1 LEIIKFVV
9 GAPFLTL
16 FEIVLSKTGNTNKG
30 VIRYKHLLY
39 TLTAFKRLKLYLMKK
54 ECYLLDADE
63 TKENFSFFSE
73 GPKGRSKRRSNFKG
87 LNKTFLIFHA
97 RNEIKLIY

>member
-39 TLTAFKRLKLYLMKK
+39 TLTAFKRLKPYLMKK

-63 TKENFSFFSE
+63 TKENLSFLSE
-73 GPKGRSKRRSNFKG
+73 GPKGQIKKAIKFQRIKQDFFNLSCSK
-87 LNKTFLIFHA
+87 
-97 RNEIKLIY
+97 